1 MRISGDDII
10 GWFLFSII
18 AIPLAMGSLF
28 LTFWIVKHIITD
40 IFCI

>member
-1 MRISGDDII
+1 MKLSGDDII
-10 GWFLFSII
+10 GWFLFSIP

-28 LTFWIVKHIITD
+28 LTFWIGKRIITD